1 MWEIHNVLPEIVKL
15 WTFLTPG
22 KLQDAKLIQVTAGY
36 NNCLPQ
42 PKTDKQKYTDALST
56 AQ

>member
-36 NNCLPQ
+36 NCLPQ